1 MIRKIWARLVAWGW
15 DYSYELDDRNIDQ
28 DREAFSIAID
38 DDYGVDMDRAL
49 RFAILPA
56 RGGCVFEIRHC
67 NLKTHKSETIT
78 HVIPE
83 GSDVAREVGQIIAMQ
98 LLRH

>member
-1 MIRKIWARLVAWGW
+1 MKWGW
-15 DYSYELDDRNIDQ
+15 DYNRNLRDDG
-28 DREAFSIAID
+28 REAVSIALKE
-38 DDYGVDMDRAL
+38 DYGVDMDRAL

-56 RGGCVFEIRHC
+56 RGGCVFEIRKRD
-67 NLKTHKSETIT
+67 LKTHESETTT

-83 GSDVAREVGQIIAMQ
+83 GHDVAEAVGKIVAME

>member
-1 MIRKIWARLVAWGW
+1 MIRWLWSKIMKWGW
-15 DYSYELDDRNIDQ
+15 DFNRNLREDDRGRD
-28 DREAFSIAID
+28 SMPVLV
-38 DDYGVDMDRAL
+38 DDYGVDMERAL

-56 RGGCVFEIRHC
+56 RGGCVFEIRHR
-67 NLKTHKSETIT
+67 NLKTHESETIT

-83 GSDVAREVGQIIAMQ
+83 GADVAKEVGQIIAME